1 MGFIKSKGG
10 YSLLMRIRNKCKMNI
25 DALDKKAVKNFEGQ
39 VNVPAYEHY
48 VRPDH
53 SELFKAKVRELGKH
67 QVEITAP
74 ASLVFVGNINV
85 SIETALRTSHLHFLL
100 KLYNHQDVVINI
112 VILMFISIQW

>member
-1 MGFIKSKGG
+1 VLHRSELDAQVHVFFFYCFYKIKGRLFIIYG
-10 YSLLMRIRNKCKMNI
+10 
-25 DALDKKAVKNFEGQ
+25 
-39 VNVPAYEHY
+39 HY

-53 SELFKAKVRELGKH
+53 GELFKAKVRELGKH

-74 ASLVFVGNINV
+74 ASLVFVGDINV

-112 VILMFISIQW
+112 V